1 MKYDAD
7 WTAAQVHSHGRMHR
21 TALAHKGRQV
31 LDCGTAKIPEVGAD
45 GGVYDSAT
53 ITCTLAGGG
62 S

>member
-7 WTAAQVHSHGRMHR
+7 WTAAQVPQPRSDASDRPRAQGAPGPGR
-21 TALAHKGRQV
+21 
-31 LDCGTAKIPEVGAD
+31 GTAGIPEVGAD